1 MPRVMIVDD
10 DRTTTKLLETLLVL
24 DGFEVT
30 LVARGGDV
38 LEIARREPPD
48 IFLIDYHLTDM
59 DGPEVVRA
67 LRVHPEFSQKPIIV
81 ASGMNVE
88 SEAKR
93 AGASLFLIKPLD
105 PANLAETLH
114 SLL

>member
-1 MPRVMIVDD
+1 MIVDD

-38 LEIARREPPD
+38 LDIARREPPD

-67 LRVHPEFSQKPIIV
+67 LRVHPDFSQKPIIV
-81 ASGMNVE
+81 ASGMNVAV
-88 SEAKR
+88 SYTH
-93 AGASLFLIKPLD
+93 L
-105 PANLAETLH
+105 TLPTIC
-114 SLL
+114 SV